1 MAQRCLN
8 LGQAGSAL
16 DGMRTVCVPQPVRR
30 YVSIDAGLLCR
41 TFHHGMDGALGKPA
55 ATFTACEY
63 RIIGAGVAAER

>member
-16 DGMRTVCVPQPVRR
+16 DSMRTVCVPQPVRR

-41 TFHHGMDGALGKPA
+41 TFHHGMDGALGKLA
-55 ATFTACEY
+55 ATFAAGEHG
-63 RIIGAGVAAER
+63 IIGAGVATQR